1 MIAFILALALFAF
14 PAEARNKLVVNGS
27 TGQVQSVPL
36 TVQEEAEADA
46 RDASPVIPPTP
57 AATAAR
63 TIQETLAL
71 KAIVRVL
78 AKKFNLTE
86 QQLLDAIAAE
96 LP

>member
-46 RDASPVIPPTP
+46 RDANPVIPPTP

-63 TIQETLAL
+63 TIQDTLAL
-71 KAIVRVL
+71 KAIVRAL
-78 AKKFNLTE
+78 AKKLNLTE
-86 QQLLDAIAAE
+86 QQLIDAIKAE